1 MTRLVSTVALMFVG
15 VLGAS
20 CDPVRSDAIA
30 SLGGEAP
37 GVRRGPLHRPGQPCL
52 LCHDGSAG
60 APEGFSVAGTVFV
73 EPGQASPVSGA
84 VVHLADSTGST
95 LDTLTN
101 AAGNF
106 YVLPRDWTPTYPMS
120 VTVTPREQPT
130 VSMQT
135 LVNRDGSCA
144 GCHSDPAGSGSPGH
158 VCILLADGGVP
169 P

>member
-1 MTRLVSTVALMFVG
+1 LLAAAIACVVVVA
-15 VLGAS
+15 VLAAG

-30 SLGGEAP
+30 ALGGEAP

-73 EPGQASPVSGA
+73 EPGQHGPVTGA
-84 VVHLADSTGST
+84 VVHLTDSTGSSY
-95 LDTLTN
+95 DTLTN

-106 YVLPRDWTPTYPMS
+106 YVLPRQWTPVYPMS
-120 VTVTPREQPT
+120 VTVTPREQRT
-130 VSMQT
+130 LVMQT
-135 LVNRDGSCA
+135 LVHRDGSCA
-144 GCHSDPAGSGSPGH
+144 GCHVDPAGPGSPGP
-158 VCILLADGGVP
+158 VCIRLADGGAP